1 MCALELP
8 KSTKSYWRKV
18 RSNKTFPKLE
28 SDFNTDVCIVGAGI
42 SGVTA
47 AYVLAKAGVTVSVIE
62 GSKIVSGTTGFTT
75 AKITAQH
82 GVIYDELLQ
91 TFGKAMARQYFDAND
106 QAREQIKTWIDELSI
121 DCDYEVRDAVLYAQT
136 PEGVKK
142 LHTEKAAYVQLGI
155 PGELSIS
162 NDELPFSVSETL
174 TLPDQAQFHPVKYIN
189 RLVQESQK
197 LGVTFYENT
206 RADSLKQG
214 DEISIETVDGIKIKA
229 KQVLVT
235 SHFPF
240 NDKNGLYFSRLSP
253 QRSYAVCVKVPSSEL
268 KGMYINVE
276 KPTRSI
282 RTAKGDKG
290 ESYVIVGGE
299 GHKTGQHDDST
310 HDNSTVERYET
321 LTQFAKQHFTVESI
335 DTHWSAQ
342 DLETLDRIPY
352 IGNMTK
358 GLDNVFVA
366 TGFAKWGMTNGTAAG
381 LLLADLAQ
389 NKFNATK
396 DLYSPTRTKMKKDD
410 TKHFVKINAN
420 VAKELVT
427 GKIDRPKDTVDDL
440 KNDEGRIVMVDNHKT
455 GAYKDKNGKLHL
467 VKPTCT
473 HLGCDVHWNDGER
486 SWDCPCHGS
495 RFSYTGEV
503 LEGPAVEPLKRK

>member
-8 KSTKSYWRKV
+8 KTTKSYWRKK
-18 RSNKTFPKLE
+18 RSNKTFP
-28 SDFNTDVCIVGAGI
+28 SMDTDITTEVCIVGAGI

-47 AYVLAKAGVTVSVIE
+47 AYVLAKAGVRVTVIE

-82 GVIYDELLQ
+82 DVIYDELIQ
-91 TFGKAMARQYFDAND
+91 TFGMTQARQYFDANQ
-106 QAREQIKTWIDELSI
+106 QALKQIKKWINELSI
-121 DCDYEVRDAVLYAQT
+121 DCDFEERHAVLYAQT
-136 PEGVKK
+136 SKGVEQ
-142 LHTEKAAYVQLGI
+142 LHTEKSAYDKLGI
-155 PGELSIS
+155 PGELSTS
-162 NDELPFSVSETL
+162 KNELPFPVSETL
-174 TLPDQAQFHPVKYIN
+174 TLPNQAQFHPVKYIN
-189 RLVQESQK
+189 RLVQEAQK

-206 RADSLKQG
+206 RADSLTQG
-214 DEISIETVDGIKIKA
+214 DEILIETTEGKKIYA
-229 KQVLVT
+229 KNVLVT

-253 QRSYAVCVKVPSSEL
+253 QRSYAVCVKVPSTEL

-276 KPTRSI
+276 TTSRSI

-290 ESYVIVGGE
+290 ESYIIIGGE
-299 GHKTGQHDDST
+299 GHKTGQHDDTT
-310 HDNSTVERYET
+310 HEYSTVERYET
-321 LTQFAKQHFTVESI
+321 LIQFAKQHFPVESI

-342 DLETLDRIPY
+342 DYETLDRLPY
-352 IGNMTK
+352 IGEMSS
-358 GLDNVFVA
+358 GLQNVFVA
-366 TGFAKWGMTNGTAAG
+366 TGFSKWGMTKGTAAG

-389 NKFNATK
+389 NKFNPFK
-396 DLYSPTRTKMKKDD
+396 DLFLPTRTKMKKEDI
-410 TKHFVKINAN
+410 KHLVKMNAN
-420 VAKELVT
+420 VAKELVS
-427 GKIDRPKDTVDDL
+427 GKFDRPTDSVEDL
-440 KNDEGRIVMVDNHKT
+440 NNDEGRIVMMDNQKT

-495 RFSYTGEV
+495 RFSYKGEV